1 MTEKFTNVSF
11 DFDEECIIL
20 QENNSENYYDEKG
33 LGDLLNEQE
42 ETIQELYDFRLIY
55 NALLFNEWS
64 KHDTI
69 EVYKSKKHSDGEL
82 CFDGEW
88 FVVVAILPTG
98 QITNHYHIKYWDYFQ
113 IKEYPQ
119 VKDEFDGHT
128 PIDVLN
134 RLKKYGDV
142 EWLKNI
148 MKCGFY
154 QENGFASTS
163 YRIKSF
169 KNKENAKEYAER
181 MNKEDKDALYQVY
194 EKEFDD

>member
-1 MTEKFTNVSF
+1 MSYYKKGYEPQNKRYIHVAEDDSDIYQDKETME
-11 DFDEECIIL
+11 IL
-20 QENNSENYYDEKG
+20 SDYAILER
-33 LGDLLNEQE
+33 LNEQE
-42 ETIQELYDFRLIY
+42 EIIQELYDFRLIY

-134 RLKKYGDV
+134 RLKSMVMWND
-142 EWLKNI
+142 
-148 MKCGFY
+148 
-154 QENGFASTS
+154 
-163 YRIKSF
+163 
-169 KNKENAKEYAER
+169 
-181 MNKEDKDALYQVY
+181 
-194 EKEFDD
+194 